1 MCCGLGRI
9 AGLLS
14 MAGALTY
21 AELGALLPHAGGEYV
36 FLLKAYGE
44 GPAFLFGWMRFVM
57 GSAGSIA
64 SLAVGFATFLAA
76 ILPINHVWSEYSY
89 RAFGQPLVWR
99 FGTQQVLAVA
109 VIVLLVS
116 AELRPRGAG
125 RTSSALVD
133 GSQGCGDCGD
143 RRRHPLLFQGRHRS
157 PTWLVPLGVRPWTGF
172 AAFGT
177 AMLAALWAY
186 EGWNQMPMCA
196 GEVQNPSRN
205 VPRGLIIGTAL
216 VVVIYCVANFS
227 YFFALPFSEVL
238 TSNSTTYPDALPVAA
253 KAAQTFLARYGASF
267 VSLVFVLS
275 TLGALNGTILSS
287 ARVPYAMARDRLF
300 FASFGRVSGATH
312 VPVFSIVLQGIWAS
326 LLAISGTYDQ
336 LTDCVVFASWIFYA
350 LVTTSVFALRR
361 KMPEAERPYKTLA
374 YPFLPLVFVL
384 VASWLVWNTIHTRP
398 LESTVGLGLIAA
410 GLPLYFY
417 FRKSRP
423 RTVAGALSYLRT
435 PALAFLRLPACER
448 WTSSAAHRRCSRP
461 QSTFRAGNSNHF
473 LPWFARDMDGK
484 NGAHRPRCSA
494 RRARDRSGELSP

>member
-1 MCCGLGRI
+1 MSLSRTDTDPQLHRGLTLAPTISLVVGAVIGTGVFLKAAIMAQTVGSPSLVLWAWAI
-9 AGLLS
+9 AGFLS

-36 FLLKAYGE
+36 FLLEAYGE

-76 ILPINHVWSEYSY
+76 ILPINHVWTEHTY
-89 RAFGQPLVWR
+89 RAFGQTLVWR

-109 VIVLLVS
+109 VIVLL
-116 AELRPRGAG
+116 
-125 RTSSALVD
+125 SALNCGRVVL
-133 GSQGCGDCGD
+133 GGQVQLWLTVLKVAGIAVIVGGILLFSQGGTIAHLA
-143 RRRHPLLFQGRHRS
+143 R
-157 PTWLVPLGVRPWTGF
+157 PLGVRPWTGF

-227 YFFALPFSEVL
+227 YFYALPFSEVL

-253 KAAQTFLARYGASF
+253 RAAQVFLARYGASF

-300 FASFGRVSGATH
+300 FAPFGRVSGATH

-326 LLAISGTYDQ
+326 LLAVSGTYDQ

-361 KMPEAERPYKTLA
+361 KMPDVERPYKTLA
-374 YPFLPLVFVL
+374 YPVLPLVFVL
-384 VASWLVWNTIHTRP
+384 VATWLVWNTIHTRP

-417 FRKSRP
+417 FRKSRG
-423 RTVAGALSYLRT
+423 RM
-435 PALAFLRLPACER
+435 LPTNA
-448 WTSSAAHRRCSRP
+448 P
-461 QSTFRAGNSNHF
+461 KG
-473 LPWFARDMDGK
+473 
-484 NGAHRPRCSA
+484 
-494 RRARDRSGELSP
+494 

>member
-1 MCCGLGRI
+1 MSLSRTDTDPQLHRGLTLAPTISLVVGAVIGTGVFLKAAIMAQTVASPSLVLWAWAI
-9 AGLLS
+9 AGFLS

-36 FLLKAYGE
+36 FLLEAYGE

-76 ILPINHVWSEYSY
+76 ILPINHVWTEHTY
-89 RAFGQPLVWR
+89 RAFGQTLVWR

-109 VIVLLVS
+109 VIVLL
-116 AELRPRGAG
+116 
-125 RTSSALVD
+125 SALN
-133 GSQGCGDCGD
+133 CGRVVLGGQVQLWLTVLKVAGIAVIVGGI
-143 RRRHPLLFQGRHRS
+143 LLFSKGGTIAHLAR
-157 PTWLVPLGVRPWTGF
+157 PLGVRPWTGF

-227 YFFALPFSEVL
+227 YFYALPFSEVL

-253 KAAQTFLARYGASF
+253 RAAQVFLARYGASF

-300 FASFGRVSGATH
+300 FAPFGRVSGATH

-326 LLAISGTYDQ
+326 LLAVSGTYDQ

-361 KMPEAERPYKTLA
+361 KMPDVERPYKTLA
-374 YPFLPLVFVL
+374 YPVLPLVFVL
-384 VASWLVWNTIHTRP
+384 VATWLVWNTIHTRP

-417 FRKSRP
+417 FRKSRG
-423 RTVAGALSYLRT
+423 RM
-435 PALAFLRLPACER
+435 LPTNA
-448 WTSSAAHRRCSRP
+448 P
-461 QSTFRAGNSNHF
+461 KG
-473 LPWFARDMDGK
+473 
-484 NGAHRPRCSA
+484 
-494 RRARDRSGELSP
+494 

>member
-1 MCCGLGRI
+1 MSLSRTDSDPQLHRGLTLAPTISLVVGAVIGTGVFLKAAIMAQTVGSPSLVLWAWAI
-9 AGLLS
+9 AGFLS

-36 FLLKAYGE
+36 FLLEAYGE

-76 ILPINHVWSEYSY
+76 ILPINHVWTEHTY
-89 RAFGQPLVWR
+89 RAFGQTLVWR

-109 VIVLLVS
+109 VIVLL
-116 AELRPRGAG
+116 
-125 RTSSALVD
+125 SALN
-133 GSQGCGDCGD
+133 CGRVVLGGQVQ
-143 RRRHPLLFQGRHRS
+143 LWLTVLKVAGIAVIVGGILFFSKGGAIANLAR
-157 PTWLVPLGVRPWTGF
+157 PLGVRPWTGF

-227 YFFALPFSEVL
+227 YFYALPFSEVL
-238 TSNSTTYPDALPVAA
+238 TSNSTTHPDALPVAA
-253 KAAQTFLARYGASF
+253 RAAQLFLARYGATF

-326 LLAISGTYDQ
+326 LLAVSGTYDQ

-361 KMPEAERPYKTLA
+361 KMPDVERPYKTLA
-374 YPFLPLVFVL
+374 YPVLPLVFVL
-384 VASWLVWNTIHTRP
+384 VATWLVWNTIHTRP

-410 GLPLYFY
+410 GLPLYYY
-417 FRKSRP
+417 FRKSRG
-423 RTVAGALSYLRT
+423 RM
-435 PALAFLRLPACER
+435 LPTNA
-448 WTSSAAHRRCSRP
+448 P
-461 QSTFRAGNSNHF
+461 KG
-473 LPWFARDMDGK
+473 
-484 NGAHRPRCSA
+484 
-494 RRARDRSGELSP
+494 

>member
-1 MCCGLGRI
+1 MSLSRTDTEPHLYRGLTLAHTISLVVGAVI
-9 AGLLS
+9 GTGVFLKATVMAQTVGSPSLVLWAWALAGLLS

-36 FLLKAYGE
+36 YLLQAYGE
-44 GPAFLFGWMRFVM
+44 GPAFLYGWMRFVM

-76 ILPINHVWSEYSY
+76 ILPINHIWVEYTY
-89 RAFGQPLVWR
+89 HAFGQTLVWR
-99 FGTQQVLAVA
+99 FGTQQVLALAVIILLSALNCGRVVLGGQVQLWLTILKVAGIA
-109 VIVLLVS
+109 VIV
-116 AELRPRGAG
+116 GG
-125 RTSSALVD
+125 I
-133 GSQGCGDCGD
+133 
-143 RRRHPLLFQGRHRS
+143 LLFSKGGTLANLAR
-157 PTWLVPLGVRPWTGF
+157 PLGVRAWTGF

-196 GEVQNPSRN
+196 GEVKEPTRN
-205 VPRGLIIGTAL
+205 VPRGLIIGMAL
-216 VVVIYCVANFS
+216 VVVI
-227 YFFALPFSEVL
+227 L
-238 TSNSTTYPDALPVAA
+238 
-253 KAAQTFLARYGASF
+253 

-300 FASFGRVSGATH
+300 FAPFGRLNGATQ

-336 LTDCVVFASWIFYA
+336 LTDCVIFASWIFYA

-361 KMPEAERPYKTLA
+361 KMPNVERPYKTLA

-417 FRKSRP
+417 FRKSRA
-423 RTVAGALSYLRT
+423 RM
-435 PALAFLRLPACER
+435 
-448 WTSSAAHRRCSRP
+448 AARP
-461 QSTFRAGNSNHF
+461 
-473 LPWFARDMDGK
+473 
-484 NGAHRPRCSA
+484 
-494 RRARDRSGELSP
+494 GE